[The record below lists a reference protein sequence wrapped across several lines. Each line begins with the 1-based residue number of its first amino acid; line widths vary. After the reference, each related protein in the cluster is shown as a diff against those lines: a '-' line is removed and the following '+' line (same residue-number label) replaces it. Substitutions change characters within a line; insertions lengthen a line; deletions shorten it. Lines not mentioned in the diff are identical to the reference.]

1 MSAVSGLGRRDEAP
15 GPEETR
21 QCAQVT
27 IISFSCVLTKPSLR
41 RRKSTVVSLHGGTV
55 VDDLSL
61 SPPSPGSSSS
71 SLARSLLSLLLS
83 PDLRDS
89 PALSSYL
96 LVALGDGLATLALFI
111 PFTFLPDLAVSKG
124 VEPSN
129 AAFLISAAGV
139 KTSELTKS

>member
-1 MSAVSGLGRRDEAP
+1 MSTVSGLGRRDEAP

-61 SPPSPGSSSS
+61 SPPSPGSS

>member
-1 MSAVSGLGRRDEAP
+1 M
-15 GPEETR
+15 
-21 QCAQVT
+21 
-27 IISFSCVLTKPSLR
+27 
-41 RRKSTVVSLHGGTV
+41 SLHGGTV

-96 LVALGDGLATLALFI
+96 LVAAADGLATLALFI

-139 KTSELTKS
+139 TCSDQLLTCAPGD

>member
-1 MSAVSGLGRRDEAP
+1 M
-15 GPEETR
+15 
-21 QCAQVT
+21 
-27 IISFSCVLTKPSLR
+27 
-41 RRKSTVVSLHGGTV
+41 VSLHGGTV

-61 SPPSPGSSSS
+61 SQSSQGSSSS
-71 SLARSLLSLLLS
+71 LGRSLLSVLLS

>member
-1 MSAVSGLGRRDEAP
+1 M
-15 GPEETR
+15 
-21 QCAQVT
+21 
-27 IISFSCVLTKPSLR
+27 
-41 RRKSTVVSLHGGTV
+41 VSLHGGTV

-61 SPPSPGSSSS
+61 PLSSLGSSSS

-96 LVALGDGLATLALFI
+96 LVALGDGLATLALFV

-129 AAFLISAAGV
+129 AAFLISAAGQH
-139 KTSELTKS
+139 TTHISDLTQDRICKMH

>member
-1 MSAVSGLGRRDEAP
+1 MS
-15 GPEETR
+15 
-21 QCAQVT
+21 
-27 IISFSCVLTKPSLR
+27 
-41 RRKSTVVSLHGGTV
+41 
-55 VDDLSL
+55 LSL
-61 SPPSPGSSSS
+61 PTPGSPSSPS
-71 SLARSLLSLLLS
+71 TLARSLLSLLLS

-96 LVALGDGLATLALFI
+96 LVAAADGLATLALFI

-139 KTSELTKS
+139 TSSDHHLTCDVHPGTNCLRQTLERRISEMSTCNK

>member
-1 MSAVSGLGRRDEAP
+1 M
-15 GPEETR
+15 
-21 QCAQVT
+21 
-27 IISFSCVLTKPSLR
+27 
-41 RRKSTVVSLHGGTV
+41 SLHGGTV
-55 VDDLSL
+55 VDDLSR
-61 SPPSPGSSSS
+61 PPPRPGSSS

-96 LVALGDGLATLALFI
+96 LVAFGDGLATLALFI

-124 VEPSN
+124 VEPSS

-139 KTSELTKS
+139 TSCDHLTCAPGE

>member
-1 MSAVSGLGRRDEAP
+1 M
-15 GPEETR
+15 
-21 QCAQVT
+21 
-27 IISFSCVLTKPSLR
+27 
-41 RRKSTVVSLHGGTV
+41 SLHGGTV

-61 SPPSPGSSSS
+61 THASPGSPSSS

-96 LVALGDGLATLALFI
+96 LVAAADGLATLALFI

-139 KTSELTKS
+139 TSSDHHLTCDVPCTPRV